1 MFTTTVFTCLWR
13 WFGYQIID
21 DSFRQHNQLPVYG
34 SVMHAQRRIC
44 CIIHLLLWDLL
55 SKDGIGNGELAPLLV
70 FTGKGCGKRSDLKV
84 SAQDS

>member
-1 MFTTTVFTCLWR
+1 
-13 WFGYQIID
+13 
-21 DSFRQHNQLPVYG
+21 
-34 SVMHAQRRIC
+34 MHAQRRIC